1 LKEGGMNMKKTALSA
16 LLITGLLIFG
26 GGAAGA
32 QEFGFPVADAA
43 SGQTNS
49 GAETGG
55 SLSFSLLAFPAELLD
70 GDFTHS
76 SALPEARLSVSA
88 AGSMAEGF
96 LGLRLDKD
104 LLENDP
110 AGILDEAWLRI
121 FAGKSTTIQGGLM
134 RVSWGRAD
142 SLSVL
147 DVLNPRD
154 LTDLTLRDEK
164 DRKIAVPMLSL
175 TQALGDRASADFAY
189 LPFFEGDRIA
199 TSGAWVPS
207 SLAAG
212 KATLVAAMTAQ
223 LYNSYKASV
232 WATTYSAAY
241 SQALTAS
248 GNNVAISN
256 AAAIAAADA
265 QVSAVDSSLQA
276 QAASEAADALAN
288 PFYSPDTRRL
298 DYGQGGVRL
307 TTGLGGIDFG
317 LQYFYGY
324 LTVPAYDINPVS
336 IAAAGGK
343 IPVSWN
349 PYHQIGADLAFA
361 AAGFNVRAE
370 AALNL
375 TGDADGTETLVY
387 NRNLAWSAGFDRSLF
402 AGIDLNLQAMGKL
415 RLNHDKIDASPASL
429 DIEARSDITSTQIAA
444 LLSRGFMQ
452 DRVKVELLGML
463 GVEKQDYMIE
473 PGISVTFGDAE
484 IALRGRYFGGDAAGD
499 LGQYNKKSY
508 VSLSSKF
515 LF

>member
-1 LKEGGMNMKKTALSA
+1 MNMKKTAFSA
-16 LLITGLLIFG
+16 ILITGLLIFG
-26 GGAAGA
+26 GGAAGT

-43 SGQTNS
+43 SGQADS

-88 AGSMAEGF
+88 AGAMAEGF

-164 DRKIAVPMLSL
+164 DRKIAVPMLRL
-175 TQALGDRASADFAY
+175 TQGLGERISADFVY

-199 TSGAWVPS
+199 SAGPWVPAALQPFSLATIVAPDTSGLDS
-207 SLAAG
+207 GQAG
-212 KATLVAAMTAQ
+212 MR
-223 LYNSYKASV
+223 
-232 WATTYSAAY
+232 
-241 SQALTAS
+241 LTAS
-248 GNNVAISN
+248 
-256 AAAIAAADA
+256 
-265 QVSAVDSSLQA
+265 
-276 QAASEAADALAN
+276 LA
-288 PFYSPDTRRL
+288 
-298 DYGQGGVRL
+298 
-307 TTGLGGIDFG
+307 GIDLG
-317 LQYFYGY
+317 AQYFYGY
-324 LTVPAYDINPVS
+324 MTTPWMDTTDAAIFLYFNPAQAIDI
-336 IAAAGGK
+336 GY
-343 IPVSWN
+343 N

-375 TGDADGTETLVY
+375 TGDADGIETLVY

-402 AGIDLNLQAMGKL
+402 AGIDLNLQVMGKL
-415 RLNHDKIDASPASL
+415 RLNHDKIDTSPASL